1 MGDLVDYVDLIPR
14 GDLSNDKAAVRTDCP
29 SDLSGK
35 ADAVMTRLALPT
47 KCSCLHLLLLLF
59 LPVRSI
65 RGFSMFELA
74 TTKMSSKGQVVIPD
88 EIRRRL
94 GLKEG
99 SQFVVVGEKDTVI
112 LKTISPP
119 SMQEF
124 DHLIAKARGQAR
136 KTALKRSDV
145 GDAVLKV
152 RGRK

>member
-1 MGDLVDYVDLIPR
+1 M
-14 GDLSNDKAAVRTDCP
+14 S
-29 SDLSGK
+29 
-35 ADAVMTRLALPT
+35 
-47 KCSCLHLLLLLF
+47 
-59 LPVRSI
+59 
-65 RGFSMFELA
+65 ELA

-124 DHLIAKARGQAR
+124 DRLIAKARKQAR

-145 GDAVLKV
+145 RDAVLKV